1 MKKDDTQIGN
11 AKDIDV
17 VMPMYKFIKYSDNY
31 LKTSAILWEYYR
43 EEPFLDANSAIANF
57 PTANNNSALF
67 KFKQKITGK
76 TVFGWTKDEIF
87 QSTSKK

>member
-1 MKKDDTQIGN
+1 MKKDNTQIGN

-76 TVFGWTKDEIF
+76 TVFG
-87 QSTSKK
+87 